1 MAIKMNKI
9 FAAIQKKIRFL
20 DLLAR
25 NQATDIIEWE
35 LSETENIFA
44 LLVLGSL
51 VGLPASPSHIS
62 LSLLPYMEDDLILML
77 NKVDTAAAPLSDL
90 FSNLDVG

>member
-1 MAIKMNKI
+1 MNRLLT
-9 FAAIQKKIRFL
+9 AIQKKLRFL
-20 DLLAR
+20 DLVAR

-35 LSETENIFA
+35 LSETENLFA

-51 VGLPASPSHIS
+51 IGFPASPSHIS
-62 LSLLPYMEDDLILML
+62 LSLLPYMEADLILML
-77 NKVDTAAAPLSDL
+77 NKIDTATAPISDL